1 MTIFPTRPTAFI
13 ATVNTCRLVITFIRN
28 PKLFSLLVFFYQL
41 RLLGKDRENAPNVF
55 RTMKK
60 LGQSYGV
67 QNFWLVTLKS

>member
-1 MTIFPTRPTAFI
+1 
-13 ATVNTCRLVITFIRN
+13 
-28 PKLFSLLVFFYQL
+28 
-41 RLLGKDRENAPNVF
+41 LLGKDRENAPNVF